1 MKIDFANIDFK
12 KEPAFK
18 GGDGVFSVKTA
29 GDKACKIMYG
39 RLEKG
44 RSIGMHRHE
53 GSCEAIY
60 VTRGEG
66 RMSYEG
72 EEQILRAGDCHYCGE
87 GKAHSFRNDGDEPL
101 EFFAVVPAFSE

>member
-1 MKIDFANIDFK
+1 
-12 KEPAFK
+12 
-18 GGDGVFSVKTA
+18 
-29 GDKACKIMYG
+29 MYG

-44 RSIGMHRHE
+44 CSIGMHRHE

-87 GKAHSFRNDGDEPL
+87 GKAHSFRNDEDEPL